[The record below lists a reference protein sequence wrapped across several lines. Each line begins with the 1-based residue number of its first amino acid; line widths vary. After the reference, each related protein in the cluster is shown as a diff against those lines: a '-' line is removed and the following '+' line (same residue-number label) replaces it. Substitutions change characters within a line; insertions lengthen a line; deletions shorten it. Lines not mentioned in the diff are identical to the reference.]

1 MLSAYELEKIVL
13 LDPNPSRRSED
24 ETGQRTTTMTR
35 TAAIETGLKA
45 TSSVGGLTLMVK
57 IVPFPLN
64 NIFRLIAKSPTDN
77 PGPDHHCS

>member
-24 ETGQRTTTMTR
+24 ETGQRTTR

-45 TSSVGGLTLMVK
+45 TSSLGGLTLIVK